1 MAQFLW
7 KTLQIGVFLSVLF
20 ANIYFEW
27 GAGGYAASFLGCVA
41 AAIATGLAVEII
53 DRSRATF
60 RAINRHRG
68 GNPPRLTGQQ
78 R

>member
-1 MAQFLW
+1 MTQFLW
-7 KTLQIGVFLSVLF
+7 KTFQIAVFLSVLF

-41 AAIATGLAVEII
+41 AAIMTGIAVEII
-53 DRSRATF
+53 DKSRAAF
-60 RAINRHRG
+60 RAIDRHRRG
-68 GNPPRLTGQQ
+68 DTPRLT